1 MYLMGEITYNLKGTL
16 DGKVDEMSEERE
28 NKVQENSSPKSQWLW
43 LIGLCLGGALSMY
56 ILAKVTKMLGLW
68 AGLGN

>member
-1 MYLMGEITYNLKGTL
+1 
-16 DGKVDEMSEERE
+16 MSEERE

-56 ILAKVTKMLGLW
+56 ILAKATKMLGLW